1 MFRGDYESGG
11 DAVCMRSKDLTF
23 EKRLQESLTK
33 NMAPVIATYLLKT
46 FKLPGDDKQ
55 HLLTTVLSSVCSTTW
70 KSVCAEHWHSA
81 TFKWDFFLTIVS
93 FSS

>member
-33 NMAPVIATYLLKT
+33 NMAPVIATYLKRLSFLVMT
-46 FKLPGDDKQ
+46 SSTYLP
-55 HLLTTVLSSVCSTTW
+55 LC
-70 KSVCAEHWHSA
+70 
-81 TFKWDFFLTIVS
+81 
-93 FSS
+93 